1 LAVGAVGSSQLPPRD
16 VALLEGDGLTADTE
30 NQVLFNRLLAALAK
44 EEPCLSDAPLLE
56 SAFEQMVEKLRQLKA
71 LYGK

>member
-1 LAVGAVGSSQLPPRD
+1 VIVYAAAKR
-16 VALLEGDGLTADTE
+16 
-30 NQVLFNRLLAALAK
+30 LAALAK